1 MTVLPRF
8 LGDVLLL
15 VALLVAAGC
24 EASRNDNVAEQPQSL
39 EREILSGDDS
49 GVDPEPLIGTG
60 TRASSELNGSKQA
73 VQSVDAE
80 GLQEFI
86 ADRQGQVVLVDFW
99 ATWCGV
105 CREGFP
111 EVVKLGQ
118 KYAGTDLVITSVAL
132 DDAEALPEIERFLT
146 EQLAPRPAFISSYG
160 VADAE
165 SMDAFQLLSGT
176 IPTLKLFDRRGMLRF
191 TFGDG
196 QPFTHEEIDLAVRQL
211 LSE

>member
-49 GVDPEPLIGTG
+49 GADPEPLIGTG

-86 ADRQGQVVLVDFW
+86 AERQGQVVLVDFE
-99 ATWCGV
+99 ARG
-105 CREGFP
+105 R
-111 EVVKLGQ
+111 
-118 KYAGTDLVITSVAL
+118 DLV
-132 DDAEALPEIERFLT
+132 LPLVLVF
-146 EQLAPRPAFISSYG
+146 
-160 VADAE
+160 
-165 SMDAFQLLSGT
+165 
-176 IPTLKLFDRRGMLRF
+176 
-191 TFGDG
+191 
-196 QPFTHEEIDLAVRQL
+196 
-211 LSE
+211 